1 MWSIFKDIK
10 NNKIIFFLLLIGFIF
25 SIFPASIAISTK
37 TVFLQKAFEN
47 RNGSFKYYYM
57 LKLNSPSSLDINV
70 LQELCKTNFIKSSAI
85 VENIDVN
92 KAGMPQFSIIALLN
106 DTNWHPPLIKGRY
119 FKKNEKS
126 SLIMGKDIYSAN
138 SADFFKLDSKNY
150 KIIGVSG
157 LKDKTS
163 YDKKIFIK
171 LNDMP
176 NEMLEILKSQPSLNI
191 SVRSNY
197 NPKTEINNFIS
208 NLNKVN
214 LRQKVEIVDE
224 NNDNNISYE
233 SLQEL
238 LGAPIRL
245 LLIAMIN
252 LIIVS
257 YLWIYTKRKDIS
269 LRKALGASNIDIIM
283 YIWGQIFICSLVSAL
298 ITFLIQYL
306 LDKVNI
312 TIQNFDVQISP
323 ENILIGLIFS
333 LVLSISTSAFPIS
346 HIIKIQPAETL
357 NGKG

>member
-1 MWSIFKDIK
+1 M
-10 NNKIIFFLLLIGFIF
+10 LIGFIF

-37 TVFLQKAFEN
+37 TVFLEEAFQD
-47 RNGSFKYYYM
+47 RNGSFKYYYTI
-57 LKLNSPSSLDINV
+57 KLNSPNSLNINF
-70 LQELCKTNFIKSSAI
+70 LQELCKTNFVKSSAI
-85 VENIDVN
+85 IENIDVN
-92 KAGMPQFSIIALLN
+92 KAGMPPFSIVALLN

-119 FKKNEKS
+119 FKENEKN
-126 SLIMGKDIYSAN
+126 SLIMGKDIYSVN
-138 SADFFKLDSKNY
+138 SSDFFKLYNKNY

-157 LKDKTS
+157 LKDKTG
-163 YDKKIFIK
+163 YDEKIFIK

-176 NEMLEILKSQPSLNI
+176 NDMLEILKSQPSLNI

-197 NPKTEINNFIS
+197 NAKTEINNFVS

-214 LRQKVEIVDE
+214 LQQKVKIVDE
-224 NNDNNISYE
+224 NNNNNISYE

-245 LLIAMIN
+245 VLIAMIN
-252 LIIVS
+252 LVIVS

-298 ITFLIQYL
+298 MTFLIQHL
-306 LDKVNI
+306 LYKANI

-323 ENILIGLIFS
+323 QNILIGLIFS
-333 LVLSISTSAFPIS
+333 LLLSIITSSFPII
-346 HIIKIQPAETL
+346 HIIKLQSAEIL
-357 NGKG
+357 NEKG